1 MNYDREE
8 YHHLLTDIAKLCAIK
23 LKTLKAYTNI
33 VIAHEKRLSDDSSQ
47 YLTQIEAAL
56 VKTNR
61 AIKAMQETI
70 NHIKE
75 AEESF
80 NKNKEA
86 K

>member
-1 MNYDREE
+1 MSYNREE
-8 YHHLLTDIAKLCAIK
+8 YHHSLTDIAKLCAIK

-61 AIKAMQETI
+61 AMRAVSEAIDHI
-70 NHIKE
+70 NK
-75 AEESF
+75 AEERI
-80 NKNKEA
+80 
-86 K
+86 

>member
-1 MNYDREE
+1 MNYNREE

-61 AIKAMQETI
+61 AMRAVSEAIDHI
-70 NHIKE
+70 NK
-75 AEESF
+75 AEERI
-80 NKNKEA
+80 
-86 K
+86 

>member
-1 MNYDREE
+1 MNYNREE
-8 YHHLLTDIAKLCAIK
+8 YHHSLTDIAKLCTIK

-61 AIKAMQETI
+61 AMRAVSKAIDHI
-70 NHIKE
+70 NK
-75 AEESF
+75 AEERI
-80 NKNKEA
+80 
-86 K
+86 

>member
-1 MNYDREE
+1 MNYNREE

-23 LKTLKAYTNI
+23 LKTLKAYTDI

-61 AIKAMQETI
+61 AMRAVSEAIDHI
-70 NHIKE
+70 NK
-75 AEESF
+75 AEERI
-80 NKNKEA
+80 
-86 K
+86 